1 MSVTALICT
10 SVRGSVIS
18 MPDQELSIQIVQ
30 AMEQYS
36 DAVHAEIRAGL
47 QTVGETALKKVKAAS
62 PVRTGKY
69 RRGWKLE
76 TDDAGGLLEITIRQ
90 SKANASLTHLLE
102 DGHRTRSKKGWVKAQ
117 PHIRAVE
124 NWAEQ
129 EAEKTIEKAVKG

>member
-1 MSVTALICT
+1 
-10 SVRGSVIS
+10 

-102 DGHRTRSKKGWVKAQ
+102 DGHRTRSKKGLVKAQ

>member
-1 MSVTALICT
+1 MSVTAWICT

-62 PVRTGKY
+62 PFRTGKY
-69 RRGWKLE
+69 RRGWKLD
-76 TDDAGGLLEITIRQ
+76 TNDAGGLLEMTIHQ

-102 DGHRTRSKKGWVKAQ
+102 DGHRTRNKKGWVKAQ

>member
-1 MSVTALICT
+1 
-10 SVRGSVIS
+10 
-18 MPDQELSIQIVQ
+18 MPNQELSKQIVQ

-62 PVRTGKY
+62 PVRSGRHRESGKY

-76 TDDAGGLLEITIRQ
+76 TDDAGGLLQMTIHQ

-102 DGHRTRSKKGWVKAQ
+102 DGHRTRSKKGWVNAQ